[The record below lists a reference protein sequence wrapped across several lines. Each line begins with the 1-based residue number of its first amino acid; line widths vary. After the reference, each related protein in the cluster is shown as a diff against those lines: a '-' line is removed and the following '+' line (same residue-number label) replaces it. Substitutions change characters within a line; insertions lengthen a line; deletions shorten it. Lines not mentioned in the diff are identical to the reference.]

1 MRLGV
6 LGGTFD
12 PPHNGHLMVASEA
25 CTALRLD
32 RVVFVP
38 NARQPLKA
46 DAPGAGAPERLEMV
60 RLLCQDDPRFVVDSI
75 EIDRG
80 GLSFTV
86 DTLRAFREQFPGAAL
101 FLLMGDDVAATLPSW
116 RESETVRTLAEV
128 VVVTRT
134 EVPTASAGEHRIA
147 TRRVDISST
156 DVRERVARG
165 LSLKG
170 FVPESVAEFIQ
181 ARGLYRSLHERD
193 HGAPTRAE
201 P

>member
-12 PPHNGHLMVASEA
+12 PPHNGHVMVASEA
-25 CTALRLD
+25 CAALQLD

-38 NARQPLKA
+38 NARQPLKTES
-46 DAPGAGAPERLEMV
+46 PGAGAPERLEMV
-60 RLLCQDDPRFVVDSI
+60 RRLCQDDPRFVVDSI

-86 DTLRAFREQFPGAAL
+86 DTLRAFHERYPGAAL

-116 RESETVRTLAEV
+116 RESEAVRKLAEV

-134 EVPTASAGEHRIA
+134 GVSAASGGERHIA
-147 TRRVDISST
+147 TPRVDISST
-156 DVRERVARG
+156 EVRTRAARG

-170 FVPESVAEFIQ
+170 FVPDSVAEFIQ
-181 ARGLYRSLHERD
+181 ARGLYREPHARD
-193 HGAPTRAE
+193 HGAPARAE

>member
-25 CTALRLD
+25 CVALQLD
-32 RVVFVP
+32 RVLFVP

-46 DAPGAGAPERLEMV
+46 DGPGAGAPERLEMV
-60 RLLCQDDPRFVVDSI
+60 RRLCQDDPRFVVDAI

-86 DTLRAFREQFPGAAL
+86 DTLRAFHERYPGAAL

-116 RESETVRTLAEV
+116 RESETVRNLAEI

-134 EVPTASAGEHRIA
+134 GTPATFGGEHRIA
-147 TRRVDISST
+147 TPRVDISST
-156 DVRERVARG
+156 DVRMRAARG

-170 FVPESVAEFIQ
+170 FVPDSVAEFIQ
-181 ARGLYRSLHERD
+181 ARGLYRDSHERD
-193 HGAPTRAE
+193 YSAPLRAE

>member
-1 MRLGV
+1 VRLGV

-25 CTALRLD
+25 CAALDLD
-32 RVVFVP
+32 RVLFVP

-46 DAPGAGAPERLEMV
+46 DQPGASAPERLEMV
-60 RLLCQDDPRFVVDSI
+60 RRLCQGDARFSVESI

-80 GLSFTV
+80 GLSYTV
-86 DTLRAFREQFPGAAL
+86 DTLRALHKQFPGAAL

-116 RESETVRTLAEV
+116 RESETVGKLAEI

-134 EVPTASAGEHRIA
+134 GASASTGGERRIA
-147 TRRVDISST
+147 TRRVDVSST
-156 DVRERVARG
+156 EVRERVARG
-165 LSLKG
+165 LSLTG
-170 FVPESVAEFIQ
+170 LVPDSVAEFIQ
-181 ARGLYRSLHERD
+181 QRGLYLDPRTRD
-193 HGAPTRAE
+193 HSAPERAK